1 MKSIGADLSSL
12 LSLLGKLPTS
22 YLLDVHKRAGNIIHE
37 FGIEKITYA
46 KAQDAIFILK
56 GELNERLSN
65 AETVKG
71 YRSNRT

>member
-1 MKSIGADLSSL
+1 MKSIGVDLSSL
-12 LSLLGKLPTS
+12 LSLLGRLPTS
-22 YLLDVHKRAGNIIHE
+22 YLMDLNKRAGNIIHE

-46 KAQDAIFILK
+46 KAHDALFVLK
-56 GELNERLSN
+56 GELNERLGN